1 MVLGIGKTPPSLLEK
16 NIKSRFFWTA
26 SLKFNGMF
34 YWEAF
39 GWSIFLYMFQQLI
52 DWIAENA
59 SKLSS
64 TTHLYK
70 KKEGLKWADEVPD
83 GIKTYHPTC
92 ARFFSF
98 SQIFVIFVIA
108 HWSSELWSQCDRLTL
123 VNIERRSSWRKDNVC
138 FWSQSVSQAAQPAK
152 GLMNDQFIRE
162 RERER
167 WLETTWKWRE
177 VFLTTRVV
185 AEMKDLWNQLANC
198 KFAKRVKNILPGI
211 YYFARDHFHCIAR
224 SSRRA
229 AIRGMMEHT
238 CWSLGIISPIF
249 DNWIFDH
256 LIWYLIWHTC

>member
-1 MVLGIGKTPPSLLEK
+1 MGRWGPRWHK
-16 NIKSRFFWTA
+16 NIS
-26 SLKFNGMF
+26 SNMC
-34 YWEAF
+34 
-39 GWSIFLYMFQQLI
+39 SI
-52 DWIAENA
+52 
-59 SKLSS
+59 
-64 TTHLYK
+64 
-70 KKEGLKWADEVPD
+70 
-83 GIKTYHPTC
+83 
-92 ARFFSF
+92 FSF

-138 FWSQSVSQAAQPAK
+138 FWSQSVKLHSPPK
-152 GLMNDQFIRE
+152 DWWTINSSE

-198 KFAKRVKNILPGI
+198 KFESKIFLPGI

-224 SSRRA
+224 SRRRA
-229 AIRGMMEHT
+229 AIRGRMEHT

-256 LIWYLIWHTC
+256 LIWYLIWAHMLKLIRYLIKNEIFGYKSAISDRFLPSMPSVARS

>member
-1 MVLGIGKTPPSLLEK
+1 MECFIEKRLDGAFFYICFNNWLIGLQRMLQ
-16 NIKSRFFWTA
+16 NWAQLHI
-26 SLKFNGMF
+26 
-34 YWEAF
+34 
-39 GWSIFLYMFQQLI
+39 SI
-52 DWIAENA
+52 
-59 SKLSS
+59 
-64 TTHLYK
+64 K

-138 FWSQSVSQAAQPAK
+138 FWSQSVKLHSPPK
-152 GLMNDQFIRE
+152 DWWTINSPE

-167 WLETTWKWRE
+167 DDWRRRRNGAKYSWQLVLWQKWKTCGINWPIVNLPKE
-177 VFLTTRVV
+177 SKIF
-185 AEMKDLWNQLANC
+185 
-198 KFAKRVKNILPGI
+198 LPGI

>member
-1 MVLGIGKTPPSLLEK
+1 MGRWGPRWHK
-16 NIKSRFFWTA
+16 NIS
-26 SLKFNGMF
+26 FNMC
-34 YWEAF
+34 
-39 GWSIFLYMFQQLI
+39 SI
-52 DWIAENA
+52 
-59 SKLSS
+59 
-64 TTHLYK
+64 
-70 KKEGLKWADEVPD
+70 
-83 GIKTYHPTC
+83 
-92 ARFFSF
+92 FSF

-138 FWSQSVSQAAQPAK
+138 FWSQSVNQAAQPAK

-162 RERER
+162 RERDDWR
-167 WLETTWKWRE
+167 RRRNGAKYSWQLVLWQKWKTCGINWPIVNFPKE
-177 VFLTTRVV
+177 SKIF
-185 AEMKDLWNQLANC
+185 
-198 KFAKRVKNILPGI
+198 LPGI

-256 LIWYLIWHTC
+256 LIWYLIWAHMLKLIRYLIKHEIFGYKSAISNRFLPSMPSVARS